1 MVQAL
6 EEKTLTQKNLN
17 SESTSVQI
25 KNLVKRF
32 GQTTAVHKV
41 DFNIRSGEFMTLLG
55 PSGCGKTT
63 ILSMILGIMD
73 ATEGTISF
81 SGEPINDIPMNK
93 RDVGMVFQNYALF
106 PHMTVSQN
114 VAFGLDMR
122 KVKKEEKKKRVDEA
136 LSMVQLDG
144 LGNRF
149 PKELSGG
156 QQQRVA
162 LARAL
167 VIRPKVLL
175 LDEPLS
181 NLDAKLRKDMRI
193 QLKRLHDEL
202 GLTIIYV
209 THDQEEALSLSTR
222 VVVMSKGKVQQIGS
236 PQDIFLNPVNHFVA
250 NFVGYSNFFEGKLVK
265 EQDGRFLFESQNG
278 ETLAVKK
285 TDKFKVGDEV
295 NLTIKPEN
303 LRLVSV
309 KEKGMN
315 FMKGKVLVSDYVG
328 STTGYDIETETGY
341 LFKVNVLGLE
351 PYPIGK
357 EVGLYF
363 NPDEILIIDKE

>member
-1 MVQAL
+1 MAKAL
-6 EEKTLTQKNLN
+6 AEINVHAT
-17 SESTSVQI
+17 STSVRIQD
-25 KNLVKRF
+25 LVKNF
-32 GQTTAVHKV
+32 GQTTAVHSANI
-41 DFNIRSGEFMTLLG
+41 DIRSGEFMTLLG

-63 ILSMILGIMD
+63 ILSMILGIID
-73 ATEGTISF
+73 ASSGTISF
-81 SGEPINDIPMNK
+81 NGESINHMPMNK

-122 KVKKEEKKKRVDEA
+122 KVKKDEKKRRVQEA
-136 LSMVQLDG
+136 LEMVQLDG
-144 LGNRF
+144 YGDRF

-202 GLTIIYV
+202 GITIIYV
-209 THDQEEALSLSTR
+209 THDQEEALSLSTK
-222 VVVMSKGKVQQIGS
+222 VAVMSKGVIQQIGS
-236 PQDIFLNPVNHFVA
+236 PQDIFVNPKNHFVA
-250 NFVGYSNFFEGKLVK
+250 NFVGYANFLMGRIIE
-265 EQDGRFLFESQNG
+265 EQDDKFLFESPSSG
-278 ETLAVKK
+278 RLLVKK
-285 TDKFKVGDEV
+285 SGRHQVGDEV
-295 NLTIKPEN
+295 ILTIKPEN
-303 LRLVSV
+303 LRMVLGDEPGLNV
-309 KEKGMN
+309 
-315 FMKGKVLVSDYVG
+315 MKGKVIVSDYVG
-328 STTGYDIETETGY
+328 STTGYEIETDKGE

-351 PYPIGK
+351 PYSIGRD
-357 EVGLYF
+357 VTLYF
-363 NPDEILIIDKE
+363 NPDSLLILDKE